1 MVMNRLYIVVLF
13 VLVSVSTNAQ
23 KQGLGCVYKP
33 EIDGKVPLRPRLMT
47 RDYTVLPKA
56 YSLKKYCPIP
66 QSQGPHGTCTS
77 WATTYAARTICEAIS
92 NGWTNKD
99 SITTEAFAPIFIY
112 KQL

>member
-77 WATTYAARTICEAIS
+77 WATTYAARTICEAIVVTAHLS
-92 NGWTNKD
+92 LLGKV
-99 SITTEAFAPIFIY
+99 
-112 KQL
+112 